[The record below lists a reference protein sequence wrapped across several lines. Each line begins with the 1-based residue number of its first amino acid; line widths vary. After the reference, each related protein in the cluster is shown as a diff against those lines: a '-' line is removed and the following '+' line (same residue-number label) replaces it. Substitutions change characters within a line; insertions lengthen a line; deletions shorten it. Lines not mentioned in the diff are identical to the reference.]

1 VQEAQL
7 TLVQLPS
14 NDSAT
19 IPGFG
24 DRGRGFFFLDPTPHN
39 LPANNVV
46 FQEVTLGAPNN
57 VVSSDFFAPA
67 SSPTFVALSI
77 NGNVLGGD
85 TGDTSAGPRTADVRP
100 GVQRAVSGSRF
111 YQVRLQ
117 CAREVWNN
125 QATAAFPSLSTS
137 VSSSASGTASGAPA
151 FQAVVP
157 INFVVT
163 GSALSAG
170 NTTYRANTT
179 NPATATIT
187 LLATNPITVSFS
199 AAGSTFSAFLPTN
212 ATTITQSVVDLNDL
226 GIFGSISF
234 TGTAATTSGTNGTAS
249 GTFETG
255 PLNLTLVIPNRTFSY
270 TASFSVSFST
280 STSVAGTPANAAG
293 FEISQGATG
302 TCRAEF
308 DKEPATGTGAAPITT
323 ARGPRLD
330 IRFTIPR

>member
-1 VQEAQL
+1 
-7 TLVQLPS
+7 
-14 NDSAT
+14 
-19 IPGFG
+19 
-24 DRGRGFFFLDPTPHN
+24 
-39 LPANNVV
+39 
-46 FQEVTLGAPNN
+46 
-57 VVSSDFFAPA
+57 
-67 SSPTFVALSI
+67 
-77 NGNVLGGD
+77 
-85 TGDTSAGPRTADVRP
+85 VRP

-117 CAREVWNN
+117 CAKEVWNN
-125 QATAAFPSLSTS
+125 QATPVFPSLSIS
-137 VSSSASGTASGAPA
+137 VSSSAGGTASGAPA
-151 FQAVVP
+151 FQAVAP
-157 INFVVT
+157 IALVVT
-163 GSALSAG
+163 GSAGAIG
-170 NTTYRANTT
+170 NTTYQADPT

-212 ATTITQSVVDLNDL
+212 ATTITQSFNALFDL
-226 GIFGSISF
+226 GIFDPITF
-234 TGTAATTSGTNGTAS
+234 TGTAATTGGTGGTAS
-249 GTFETG
+249 GTFLTG
-255 PLNLTLVIPNRTFSY
+255 PVNLTLVIPNQTFSY

-308 DKEPATGTGAAPITT
+308 DKEPATGTGTAPITT